1 MAVEIYISEDQIK
14 NKITE
19 LAYRINEDFSGQE
32 LVVICVLNGA
42 FMFCADLLREITLP
56 VTMEFIKAS
65 SYISGTQSSG
75 EIKFEVDVKKNLAGK
90 NVLIIE
96 DIVDTG
102 LTITKIMEKLKT
114 HVPAKIKLASLL
126 FKPSRNIHPVK
137 IDYLGFEIQDK
148 FVIGFGLD
156 YDGRFRE
163 LPYIGIFDED

>member
-1 MAVEIYISEDQIK
+1 VAVEIYISEDQLK

-19 LAYRINEDFSGQE
+19 LAYKINEDFAGQE

-65 SYISGTQSSG
+65 SYISGTESSG
-75 EIKFEVDVKKNLAGK
+75 TIKFEVDLKTNLAGK

-102 LTITKIMEKLKT
+102 LTITKIMEKLKS
-114 HVPAKIKLASLL
+114 HGPSKVKLASLL

-148 FVIGFGLD
+148 FVIGYGLD

-163 LPYIGIFDED
+163 LPYVGIFDED